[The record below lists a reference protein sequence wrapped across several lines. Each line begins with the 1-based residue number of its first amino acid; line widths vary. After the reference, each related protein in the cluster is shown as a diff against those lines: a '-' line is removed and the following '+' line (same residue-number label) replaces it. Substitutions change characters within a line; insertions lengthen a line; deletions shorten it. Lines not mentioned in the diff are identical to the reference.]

1 MVFKR
6 EPIRGISNKQ
16 NLLASKVQITMID
29 ANDPTPASKD
39 WRDGEKK
46 TSVIKDFDSNQ
57 MQVDF
62 SEANSKQDSS

>member
-1 MVFKR
+1 MV
-6 EPIRGISNKQ
+6 
-16 NLLASKVQITMID
+16 D
-29 ANDPTPASKD
+29 ANDLTPASKD

-57 MQVDF
+57 MQVEF